1 MASIEE
7 VIMELKRLSPEQ
19 VDQVARLIRGLA
31 RADPPEAPRSSAIPA
46 EVVDGAVQHGWSM
59 QLFTELIG
67 ALPNLERADQ
77 PPVENRTN
85 L

>member
-1 MASIEE
+1 MVSIEE

-19 VDQVARLIRGLA
+19 VDQVAQIIRGLA
-31 RADPPEAPRSSAIPA
+31 RADFPEAPRSPAIPA
-46 EVVDGAVQHGWSM
+46 EVVDEAVQHGWPM

-67 ALPNLERADQ
+67 ALPNLERAHQ
-77 PPVENRTN
+77 PPVENRAN